1 MSVYYSLCLIAA
13 CLTTALVLFSLPV
26 FRFIDEDTT
35 TARSNSL
42 DGMRF
47 FLASFVIFHHLDC
60 AHTYITTGKWTP
72 TSEWLIYMGKY
83 GVALFFMTTAFLF
96 WGKVRSVQTVDWVE
110 LYKKRFFRIVP
121 LALFCSLIAL
131 IMLFSLTE
139 SKELTIDTVSNVLA
153 WFDGGLWN
161 SRPPVTSFDKSWM
174 ALAGVTWTLRWE
186 WIFYFALPLFFMFN
200 RWSIELAIVLFAFS
214 VYFLPDITRD
224 AYLWSYFFAGMLC
237 RELKDRI
244 SLTKVQAN
252 TLLVVT
258 IALAFLAQPDI
269 FRSPEKFFLAII
281 FFTIVSGADLFGF
294 LTTTAAKRLGAISYS
309 LYLTQGLVLF
319 PMSLYFRN
327 EQSFSLDMK
336 GMAIL
341 FCAYIM
347 ICLISA
353 FTFHFIE
360 RKFMHGVKLKY
371 RNHLSNPSTK

>member
-13 CLTTALVLFSLPV
+13 CLTTALVLFSLPI

-60 AHTYITTGKWTP
+60 AYTYIATGKWTP
-72 TSEWLIYMGKY
+72 TSAWLIYMGKY

-96 WGKVRSVQTVDWVE
+96 WGKVRNSQTVDWVE

-121 LALFCSLIAL
+121 LATFCSMIAL
-131 IMLFSLTE
+131 IMLFSFTE
-139 SKELTIDTVSNVLA
+139 SKPLTIETISNSLA

-161 SRPPVTSFDKSWM
+161 SKPAVTNFDKSWM

-186 WIFYFALPLFFMFN
+186 WIFYFTLPLFFIFN
-200 RWSIELAIVLFAFS
+200 KWSIELTIVLFGFS

-237 RELKDRI
+237 RELKDKI
-244 SLTKVQAN
+244 QLTKIQAN
-252 TLLVVT
+252 IMLVFT
-258 IALAFLAQPDI
+258 ITLAFLAQPEI
-269 FRSPEKFFLAII
+269 FRSPEKFFLIII
-281 FFTIVSGADLFGF
+281 FFSIVSGADLFGL
-294 LTTTAAKRLGAISYS
+294 LTTTASKRLGAISYS

-319 PMSLYFRN
+319 PISLYFSQRN
-327 EQSFSLDMK
+327 EFALDIKTMTIFIFSY
-336 GMAIL
+336 IL
-341 FCAYIM
+341 
-347 ICLISA
+347 ICIFSA
-353 FTFHFIE
+353 FTYHLIE
-360 RKFMHGVKLKY
+360 RPFMSGFKKNITIPTSRLVK
-371 RNHLSNPSTK
+371 